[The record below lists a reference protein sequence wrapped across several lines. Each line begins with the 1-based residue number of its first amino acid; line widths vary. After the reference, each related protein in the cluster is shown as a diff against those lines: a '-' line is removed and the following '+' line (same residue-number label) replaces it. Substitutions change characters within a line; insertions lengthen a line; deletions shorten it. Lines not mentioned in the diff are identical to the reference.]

1 MVLLMTPAPIYRR
14 NHPIDK
20 MFSIS
25 APYLLSSPWKPLSTS
40 PIVGTHRVHVPLG
53 CKSFGLFCLHARR
66 TKHEITKH
74 EVCIKKN
81 PKQNKKTGEE
91 GLPAKGVTLFTPHV
105 QAGFSLL
112 HRHALLF
119 GHAHSQA
126 TPRMGTPFDGPVL
139 WHKLLEVERGVVF
152 EQVCG
157 DHCGYDLLG
166 GGEGVGIV
174 HQHHTCTHTFHHL
187 HKHMQTCTSRKY
199 LSSYRSPF
207 TYHTHAHNTHAHH
220 TCTFTTYMHNI
231 FTYVPITNHNMLS
244 HQPHMHTLT
253 PKCTLAHT

>member
-1 MVLLMTPAPIYRR
+1 MLCIWKHTQRRSTHLQYSNKSPPSSPPSPKYLQLRHGFVKLANHLMLARASSMVLLMTPAPIYRH

-139 WHKLLEVERGVVF
+139 
-152 EQVCG
+152 
-157 DHCGYDLLG
+157 
-166 GGEGVGIV
+166 
-174 HQHHTCTHTFHHL
+174 
-187 HKHMQTCTSRKY
+187 
-199 LSSYRSPF
+199 
-207 TYHTHAHNTHAHH
+207 
-220 TCTFTTYMHNI
+220 
-231 FTYVPITNHNMLS
+231 
-244 HQPHMHTLT
+244 
-253 PKCTLAHT
+253 